1 MRFSGCR
8 HSIGSP
14 VIKEADAVGDFQQ
27 FVTDVS
33 IRLSAMSK
41 GELYV
46 VGDGLDRDSLWLTF
60 LDSFPAGT
68 NLRFRERSEYDCSTC
83 RGFVKGFGNVVE
95 IDGGQVR
102 SVWSGVSASDPV
114 FSVVAVAMDAFV
126 GTLPLSGIFRSTE
139 AQYGT
144 PRTRTLRD
152 GQVEVWDHLHGRVE
166 KRHRTTDVGGARG
179 TFDAAVQVF
188 QRGLAELTQHA
199 LDTVVDLIDD
209 NALYRGTEHRRAVTE
224 FRSLQNR
231 WTQATDGRAFVFA
244 NAMNPAARFRNTV
257 IGTLVQDLSAGV
269 DLEQAVR
276 SFEAKVAPQN
286 YQRPTA
292 LITPAMVKAAMK
304 TIDELGI
311 EESLQRRFARLSDMS
326 VTNVLWVDN
335 DTQSRMKD
343 GIEGLLMQAATTGSA
358 GARLRD
364 AKPEEIPVVAF
375 MKDVLPSAASID
387 LWVANSHEPHFVSL
401 TTGRHPA
408 APRLFTWDNDFA
420 WSYGGN
426 VTDSI
431 KERVKRAGGNV
442 TGKLRVSLSWFNHDD
457 LDLHV
462 YEPDGTHIWYKDK
475 CNKLDVD
482 MNAHGPYSRD
492 PVENVT
498 WAGKITDGEYRIEVN
513 QFHNRDSSDVG
524 FVIETESNG
533 KIEHYSHDRAVGQKE
548 TVEVG
553 RMTVAGEVI
562 TAFRP
567 GKDMQAGSAGMDLW
581 GITTEQFVP
590 VSTIMYSPNYFDDNE
605 VGNRHYFFMLKG
617 CVNDQPTRG
626 IYNEFLRGDLQPH
639 RKVFEVLGDRTKCE
653 PSPDQLSGLGFSSTV
668 RNSVVAKVTMTGGR
682 RRLID
687 IQF

>member
-1 MRFSGCR
+1 M
-8 HSIGSP
+8 
-14 VIKEADAVGDFQQ
+14 GDYQQ
-27 FVTDVS
+27 FVTDVTT
-33 IRLSAMSK
+33 RLSAMAK

-46 VGDGLDRDSLWLTF
+46 AGDSLDRDSLWLTF
-60 LDSFPAGT
+60 LESFPAGT
-68 NLRFRERSEYDCSTC
+68 NPRFRERSEYDCSTC
-83 RGFVKGFGNVVE
+83 RGFIKNFGNVVE
-95 IDGGQVR
+95 IHDGQVR
-102 SVWSGVSASDPV
+102 TVWSGVSAADPV
-114 FSVVAVAMDAFV
+114 FSVVAGALDEFV
-126 GTLPLSGIFRSTE
+126 GTLPLSGVFRSTE
-139 AQYGT
+139 AQYGAKT
-144 PRTRTLRD
+144 TRTLRD
-152 GQVEVWDHLHGRVE
+152 GQVEVWHHLHGQVAQ
-166 KRHRTTDVGGARG
+166 RHRTEDVGVARG
-179 TFDAAVQVF
+179 TFDATVQVF
-188 QRGLAELTQHA
+188 QRGLTELTRQA

-209 NALYRGTEHRRAVTE
+209 NALYRGEEHGRAVAE
-224 FRSLQNR
+224 FRSLQNG
-231 WTQATDGRAFVFA
+231 WTQAADARAFVFA

-311 EESLQRRFARLSDMS
+311 EESLQRRFARLSDVS

-343 GIEGLLMQAATTGSA
+343 GIEGLLMQAATTRSS

-364 AKPEEIPVVAF
+364 AKPEEVPVLTF
-375 MKDVLPSAASID
+375 MKDILPGAASID

-401 TTGRHPA
+401 TTGRHPD

-431 KERVKRAGGNV
+431 KEKVKRAGGNV

-462 YEPDGTHIWYKDK
+462 YEPDGTHIWYQEKR
-475 CNKLDVD
+475 NKLDVD
-482 MNAHGPYSRD
+482 MNASGPYSRE

-498 WAGKITDGEYRIEVN
+498 WTGKVPDGEYRIAVN
-513 QFHNRDSSDVG
+513 QFNKRESTRAG

-533 KIEHYSHDRAVGQKE
+533 KIEHYSYERAVSQKE

-567 GKDMQAGSAGMDLW
+567 GKDMQSGSAGKDLW

-590 VSTIMYSPNYFDDNE
+590 VSTLMYSPNYFDGSE

-626 IYNEFLRGDLQPH
+626 IYNEFLRRDLQPH

-653 PSPDQLSGLGFSSTV
+653 PSADQLSGLGFSSTV
-668 RNSVVAKVTMTGGR
+668 RSSVLAKVTMTGGR
-682 RRLID
+682 RQLIS

>member
-1 MRFSGCR
+1 M
-8 HSIGSP
+8 
-14 VIKEADAVGDFQQ
+14 IKGDDTVGDFEQ
-27 FVTDVS
+27 FVADVS
-33 IRLSAMSK
+33 TRLSTMSK

-60 LDSFPAGT
+60 LESFPAGT

-83 RGFVKGFGNVVE
+83 RGFIKNFGNVVE
-95 IDGGQVR
+95 IHNGR
-102 SVWSGVSASDPV
+102 IRTVWSGVSASDPV
-114 FSVVAVAMDAFV
+114 FSVVAAALDEFV
-126 GTLPLSGIFRSTE
+126 GMLPLSGVFRSTE

-144 PRTRTLRD
+144 RTTRTLRD
-152 GQVEVWDHLHGRVE
+152 GQVEVWHHLNGRVE
-166 KRHRTTDVGGARG
+166 KRHHTTDAGAARG
-179 TFDAAVQVF
+179 SFDAAVQVF
-188 QRGLAELTQHA
+188 QRGLAELTQQA
-199 LDTVVDLIDD
+199 LDTVVDLIDGD
-209 NALYRGTEHRRAVTE
+209 ALYRGAEHRRAVTE
-224 FRSLQNR
+224 FRSLQNQ

-257 IGTLVQDLSAGV
+257 IGTLVQELSAGV
-269 DLEQAVR
+269 DLEHAVR
-276 SFEAKVAPQN
+276 SFESRVAPQN

-311 EESLQRRFARLSDMS
+311 EESLQRRFARLSDVS
-326 VTNVLWVDN
+326 VTNVLWVGN
-335 DTQSRMKD
+335 DTQSQMKD
-343 GIEGLLMQAATTGSA
+343 GIEGLLMQAATTTPA
-358 GARLRD
+358 GPRLRD
-364 AKPEEIPVVAF
+364 AKPEEIPVIAF
-375 MKDVLPSAASID
+375 MKDILPGAATID
-387 LWVANSHEPHFVSL
+387 LWVANSHEPNFVSL

-408 APRLFTWDNDFA
+408 APRLFTWDNDFG
-420 WSYGGN
+420 WSYHGN
-426 VTDSI
+426 LTDSI

-462 YEPDGTHIWYKDK
+462 FEPNGDHIWYQDK
-475 CNKLDVD
+475 RNKLDVD
-482 MNAHGPYSRD
+482 MNAGGGLSRE

-498 WAGKITDGEYRIEVN
+498 WTRNVPDGEYRIEVN
-513 QFHNRDSSDVG
+513 QFRKRESAGVG

-533 KIEHYSHDRAVGQKE
+533 RIEHYSHERAVGQKE

-553 RMTVAGEVI
+553 RMTVAGEKI

-567 GKDMQAGSAGMDLW
+567 GKDMRPGSAGKDLW

-590 VSTIMYSPNYFDDNE
+590 VSTVMYSPNYFDDNE
-605 VGNRHYFFMLKG
+605 VGNRHYLFMLKE

-626 IYNEFLRGDLQPH
+626 IYNEFLRRDLQPH

-668 RNSVVAKVTMTGGR
+668 RSSVVAKVTTTGGR
-682 RRLID
+682 RRLIS

>member
-1 MRFSGCR
+1 MS
-8 HSIGSP
+8 
-14 VIKEADAVGDFQQ
+14 DFQR
-27 FVTDVS
+27 FVADVTT
-33 IRLSAMSK
+33 RLSAMSTR
-41 GELYV
+41 ELYV
-46 VGDGLDRDSLWLTF
+46 VGDRLDRDSLWLTF

-68 NLRFRERSEYDCSTC
+68 NRRFRERSEYDCSTC
-83 RGFVKGFGNVVE
+83 RGFIKNVGTVVE
-95 IDGGQVR
+95 IHDGQVR
-102 SVWSGVSASDPV
+102 TVWSGVSASDPV
-114 FSVVAVAMDAFV
+114 FSVVAAAMDEFV
-126 GTLPLSGIFRSTE
+126 RTLPLTGIFRTAE
-139 AQYGT
+139 AQYGAKT
-144 PRTRTLRD
+144 TRTLRD
-152 GQVEVWDHLHGRVE
+152 GQVEVWHHLHGRVD
-166 KRHRTTDVGGARG
+166 KRHRTRDAGAARG
-179 TFDAAVQVF
+179 DFDAAVQVLE
-188 QRGLAELTQHA
+188 RGLAELAPQA
-199 LDTVVDLIDD
+199 LDTVADLIDG
-209 NALYRGTEHRRAVTE
+209 NALYRGTEHRRAVAE

-231 WTQATDGRAFVFA
+231 WAQAVDRRAFVFA
-244 NAMNPAARFRNTV
+244 NATSPAARFRNTV

-269 DLEQAVR
+269 GLEQAVR

-286 YQRPTA
+286 YKRPTA
-292 LITPAMVKAAMK
+292 LITPAMVRAAMR
-304 TIDELGI
+304 TIDDLGI
-311 EESLQRRFARLSDMS
+311 EESLQRRFARLSDVS

-335 DTQSRMKD
+335 DIQPRMKD
-343 GIEGLLMQAATTGSA
+343 GLEGLLMRAATTRPSGA
-358 GARLRD
+358 GPRD
-364 AKPEEIPVVAF
+364 GKPEEIPVVAF
-375 MKDVLPSAASID
+375 LKDVLPGAASID

-401 TTGRHPA
+401 TTGRHPD

-462 YEPDGTHIWYKDK
+462 FEPNGDHIWYQEKR
-475 CNKLDVD
+475 NKLDVD
-482 MNAHGPYSRD
+482 MNAGGAFSRE

-498 WAGKITDGEYRIEVN
+498 WTGIVPDGEYRIEVN
-513 QFHNRDSSDVG
+513 QYNKRESTDAG

-533 KIEHYSHDRAVGQKE
+533 KIEHYRYDRAVGHKE

-553 RMTVAGEVI
+553 RMTVTGEVI

-567 GKDMQAGSAGMDLW
+567 GKDMQAGSVGRDLW

-590 VSTIMYSPNYFDDNE
+590 VSTVMYSPNYFDGNE

-653 PSPDQLSGLGFSSTV
+653 PTPDQLSGLGFSSTV
-668 RNSVVAKVTMTGGR
+668 RDSVLAKVTMTGGR
-682 RRLID
+682 RRLMS

>member
-1 MRFSGCR
+1 
-8 HSIGSP
+8 
-14 VIKEADAVGDFQQ
+14 VIKEDDTVGDFQQ
-27 FVTDVS
+27 FVAEVTT
-33 IRLSAMSK
+33 RLSAMSK

-46 VGDGLDRDSLWLTF
+46 AGDSLDRDSLWLTF
-60 LDSFPAGT
+60 LESFPAGT

-83 RGFVKGFGNVVE
+83 RGFVKNFGNVVE
-95 IDGGQVR
+95 IHNGQVR
-102 SVWSGVSASDPV
+102 TVWSGVSASDPV
-114 FSVVAVAMDAFV
+114 FSVVAAAMDEFV

-144 PRTRTLRD
+144 RTTRTLRD
-152 GQVEVWDHLHGRVE
+152 GQVEVWHHLHGRVE
-166 KRHRTTDVGGARG
+166 KRHRIEDVGAARG
-179 TFDAAVQVF
+179 AFDAAVQVF
-188 QRGLAELTQHA
+188 QRGLTELTQHA
-199 LDTVVDLIDD
+199 LDTVADLIDD

-231 WTQATDGRAFVFA
+231 WAQATDGRAFVFA

-276 SFEAKVAPQN
+276 SFESKVAPQN
-286 YQRPTA
+286 YRRPTA
-292 LITPAMVKAAMK
+292 LITPAMVKAAMR

-311 EESLQRRFARLSDMS
+311 EESLQRRFARLSDVS

-343 GIEGLLMQAATTGSA
+343 GIEGLLMQAATTRSS

-364 AKPEEIPVVAF
+364 AKPEEIPVVTF
-375 MKDVLPSAASID
+375 MKDILPGAATID
-387 LWVANSHEPHFVSL
+387 LWVANSHEPNFVSL
-401 TTGRHPA
+401 TTGRHPG
-408 APRLFTWDNDFA
+408 APRLFSWDNDFG

-431 KERVKRAGGNV
+431 KEKVKRAGGNV

-462 YEPDGTHIWYKDK
+462 FEPNGDHIWYKNK
-475 CNKLDVD
+475 RNKLDVD
-482 MNAHGPYSRD
+482 MNAGGPFSRE

-498 WAGKITDGEYRIEVN
+498 WTANVPDGEYRIEVN
-513 QFHNRDSSDVG
+513 QFNKRESTQVG

-533 KIEHYSHDRAVGQKE
+533 KIEHYSHERAVGHKE

-567 GKDMQAGSAGMDLW
+567 GEDMRPGSAGKDLW

-590 VSTIMYSPNYFDDNE
+590 VSTLMYSPNYFDDNE
-605 VGNRHYFFMLKG
+605 VGNRHYFFILKG

-668 RNSVVAKVTMTGGR
+668 RNSVVAKVTMTSGR
-682 RRLID
+682 RHLIS

>member
-1 MRFSGCR
+1 
-8 HSIGSP
+8 
-14 VIKEADAVGDFQQ
+14 VIKGDDTVGDFEQ
-27 FVTDVS
+27 FVADVT

-46 VGDGLDRDSLWLTF
+46 VGDRLDRDSLWLTF
-60 LDSFPAGT
+60 LESFPAGT

-83 RGFVKGFGNVVE
+83 RGFIKNFGNVVE
-95 IDGGQVR
+95 IHNGQIR
-102 SVWSGVSASDPV
+102 TVWSGVSASDPV
-114 FSVVAVAMDAFV
+114 FSVVAAALDEFV

-144 PRTRTLRD
+144 KTTRTLRD
-152 GQVEVWDHLHGRVE
+152 GQVEVWQHLHGQVD
-166 KRHRTTDVGGARG
+166 KRHRTEDVGAARG

-199 LDTVVDLIDD
+199 LDTVVDLIDN
-209 NALYRGTEHRRAVTE
+209 NALYRGAEHRRAVTE
-224 FRSLQNR
+224 FRSLQNQ
-231 WTQATDGRAFVFA
+231 WTQATDGRAFIFA

-276 SFEAKVAPQN
+276 SFETKVAPQN
-286 YQRPTA
+286 YRRPTA

-311 EESLQRRFARLSDMS
+311 EESLQRRFARLSDVS
-326 VTNVLWVDN
+326 DTNVLWVDN

-343 GIEGLLMQAATTGSA
+343 GIEGLLMQAATTRSS

-375 MKDVLPSAASID
+375 MKDILPGAATID
-387 LWVANSHEPHFVSL
+387 LWVANSHEPNLVSL

-408 APRLFTWDNDFA
+408 APRLFTWDNDFG
-420 WSYGGN
+420 WSYSGN

-431 KERVKRAGGNV
+431 KEKVKRAGGNV

-462 YEPDGTHIWYKDK
+462 FEPNGDHIWYQDK
-475 CNKLDVD
+475 RNKLDVD
-482 MNAHGPYSRD
+482 MNAGGAFSRE

-498 WAGKITDGEYRIEVN
+498 WANKVPDGEYRIEVN
-513 QFHNRDSSDVG
+513 QFHKRESTGVG

-533 KIEHYSHDRAVGQKE
+533 KIEHYSHERAVGHKE

-567 GKDMQAGSAGMDLW
+567 GKDMQSGSAGKDLW

-590 VSTIMYSPNYFDDNE
+590 VSTIMYSPNYFDDSE
-605 VGNRHYFFMLKG
+605 VGNRHYFFILKG

-668 RNSVVAKVTMTGGR
+668 RSSVVAKVTMSGGQR
-682 RRLID
+682 HLIS

>member
-1 MRFSGCR
+1 M
-8 HSIGSP
+8 
-14 VIKEADAVGDFQQ
+14 IKEDATVGDFQQ
-27 FVTDVS
+27 FVADVTT
-33 IRLSAMSK
+33 RLSAMSK

-60 LDSFPAGT
+60 LESFPAGT

-83 RGFVKGFGNVVE
+83 RGFIKNLGNVVE
-95 IDGGQVR
+95 IHDGQVR

-114 FSVVAVAMDAFV
+114 FSVVAAAMDEFV
-126 GTLPLSGIFRSTE
+126 GTLPLSTIFRSTE

-144 PRTRTLRD
+144 RTTRTLRD
-152 GQVEVWDHLHGRVE
+152 GQVEVWHHLHGRVE
-166 KRHRTTDVGGARG
+166 KRHRVSDVGAARG
-179 TFDAAVQVF
+179 AFDAAAHVF
-188 QRGLAELTQHA
+188 QRGLVELTQHA

-224 FRSLQNR
+224 FRSLQKQ
-231 WTQATDGRAFVFA
+231 WTKATDGQAFVFA

-257 IGTLVQDLSAGV
+257 IGTLVQDLSEGV

-276 SFEAKVAPQN
+276 SFETKVAPQN

-311 EESLQRRFARLSDMS
+311 EESLQRRFARLSDVS

-343 GIEGLLMQAATTGSA
+343 GIEGLLMQAAAMGST

-364 AKPEEIPVVAF
+364 AKPEEIPVVTF
-375 MKDVLPSAASID
+375 MKDILPGAAAID
-387 LWVANSHEPHFVSL
+387 LWVANSHEPHLVSL
-401 TTGRHPA
+401 TTGQHPA
-408 APRLFTWDNDFA
+408 APRLFNWDNDFG
-420 WSYGGN
+420 WSYNGN

-431 KERVKRAGGNV
+431 KEKVKRAGGNV

-462 YEPDGTHIWYKDK
+462 FEPNGDHIWYQDK
-475 CNKLDVD
+475 RNKLDVD
-482 MNAHGPYSRD
+482 MNARRPFSRE

-498 WAGKITDGEYRIEVN
+498 WTRNVPDGEYRIEVN
-513 QFHNRDSSDVG
+513 QYNKRDSAKVG

-533 KIEHYSHDRAVGQKE
+533 KIEHYSYERAVGNKE

-553 RMTVAGEVI
+553 RMTVAGEVV

-567 GKDMQAGSAGMDLW
+567 GKDMQRGSAGKELW
-581 GITTEQFVP
+581 GIATEQFVP
-590 VSTIMYSPNYFDDNE
+590 VSTIMYSPNYFDDCE
-605 VGNRHYFFMLKG
+605 VGNRHYFFILKG
-617 CVNDQPTRG
+617 CVNDQPARG
-626 IYNEFLRGDLQPH
+626 IYNEFLCGDLQAH

-653 PSPDQLSGLGFSSTV
+653 PSQDQLSGLGFSSTL
-668 RNSVVAKVTMTGGR
+668 RSSVVAKVTMTGGR
-682 RRLID
+682 RRLIS

>member
-1 MRFSGCR
+1 M
-8 HSIGSP
+8 
-14 VIKEADAVGDFQQ
+14 IKGDDTVGDFQR

-33 IRLSAMSK
+33 TRLSTMSK
-41 GELYV
+41 GELFV

-60 LDSFPAGT
+60 LESFPAGT

-83 RGFVKGFGNVVE
+83 RGFVKNFGNVVE
-95 IDGGQVR
+95 IHDGRVR
-102 SVWSGVSASDPV
+102 TVWSGVSANDPV
-114 FSVVAVAMDAFV
+114 FSVVAAAMDEFV
-126 GTLPLSGIFRSTE
+126 GSLPLSTVFRSTE

-144 PRTRTLRD
+144 KTTRTLRD
-152 GQVEVWDHLHGRVE
+152 GQVEVWHHLHGRVE
-166 KRHRTTDVGGARG
+166 KRHHVTDVGAARG
-179 TFDAAVQVF
+179 AFEAAVQVF
-188 QRGLAELTQHA
+188 QRGVAELTQQA

-209 NALYRGTEHRRAVTE
+209 NALYRGAEHRRAVTD
-224 FRSLQNR
+224 FRSLRNG
-231 WTQATDGRAFVFA
+231 WAQAADGRAFVFA
-244 NAMNPAARFRNTV
+244 HAMDPAARLRNTV

-286 YQRPTA
+286 YQRPRA

-311 EESLQRRFARLSDMS
+311 EESLQRRFARLSDVS

-343 GIEGLLMQAATTGSA
+343 GIEGLLMKAATTGSA
-358 GARLRD
+358 GPRPGD

-375 MKDVLPSAASID
+375 MKDVLPGAATID

-408 APRLFTWDNDFA
+408 APRLFNWDNDFG
-420 WSYGGN
+420 WSYNGN
-426 VTDSI
+426 VADSI
-431 KERVKRAGGNV
+431 KEKVKRAGGNV

-462 YEPDGTHIWYKDK
+462 YEPNGDHIWYQDK
-475 CNKLDVD
+475 RNKLDVD
-482 MNAHGPYSRD
+482 MNAGGPFSRE

-498 WAGKITDGEYRIEVN
+498 WTRNIADGEYRIEVN
-513 QFHNRDSSDVG
+513 QFSKRESTQVG

-533 KIEHYSHDRAVGQKE
+533 RIEHYSHEKAVGHKE

-567 GKDMQAGSAGMDLW
+567 GRDMRAGSAGKDLW

-590 VSTIMYSPNYFDDNE
+590 VSTLMYSPNHFDDNE
-605 VGNRHYFFMLKG
+605 VGNRHYFFILKG

-653 PSPDQLSGLGFSSTV
+653 PTANQLSGLGFSSTV
-668 RNSVVAKVTMTGGR
+668 RSSVVAKVTMTSGR
-682 RRLID
+682 RRLIS